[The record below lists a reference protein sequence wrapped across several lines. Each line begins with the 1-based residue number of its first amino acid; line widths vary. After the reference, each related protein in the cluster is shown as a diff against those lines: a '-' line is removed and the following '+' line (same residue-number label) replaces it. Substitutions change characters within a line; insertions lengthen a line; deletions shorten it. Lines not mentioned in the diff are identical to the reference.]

1 MCYNI
6 SSQNKLISQLKQSP
20 LRSHLQHAC
29 WHICLDRCDLSQT
42 KITNYI
48 TISFISFCFTLR
60 FVDQSKDLQ
69 GVTLSLINQLV
80 LTEIDRMEDDA
91 DVLQSQ
97 TFHSKR
103 VSRFR
108 SKSSKQ
114 SPGRSDS
121 GFSASDFSITALTG
135 HVRDLNKDG
144 KPLWTC
150 LSQYCALVCYK
161 DTHVAVEAVK
171 ALKPLAT
178 LGSKHLKGE
187 LFRMVIL
194 PCMLRCEGIF
204 TEDVAEPLRKI
215 RARSWSGSFRQE
227 WHEKRATSLRGNTF
241 SGFGIDARNPLLSEQ
256 VHTEDGVCRE
266 VLEHC
271 ILLLPLLLT
280 CLDSRELFLNCGGL
294 NELQCFLALPQLQG
308 PVLNV
313 LEFLTNVENQEASGR
328 LLQAEGGY
336 LSTGSPETS
345 SEERSDS
352 KVCCKSFLLLLQY
365 TTSFVD
371 IANKGNDKTPQ
382 VPQVVPCHPV
392 ESSLRVNVWRS
403 CLQLLVSNELF
414 CELFLQGDGIVYS
427 YHLLHWLFD
436 VFQGHYSSAK
446 DEDVQFWRDLVGLF
460 EAVYQFV

>member
-1 MCYNI
+1 M
-6 SSQNKLISQLKQSP
+6 
-20 LRSHLQHAC
+20 
-29 WHICLDRCDLSQT
+29 
-42 KITNYI
+42 
-48 TISFISFCFTLR
+48 
-60 FVDQSKDLQ
+60 
-69 GVTLSLINQLV
+69 
-80 LTEIDRMEDDA
+80 LTEIDRMDDDA

-103 VSRFR
+103 APRFR

-121 GFSASDFSITALTG
+121 GFSASDFSATALRG
-135 HVRDLNKDG
+135 HVRDLNTDG
-144 KPLWTC
+144 KPVWTC

-161 DTHVAVEAVK
+161 DTLVAVEVVK

-194 PCMLRCEGIF
+194 PCMLRCEGVL

-215 RARSWSGSFRQE
+215 RARSWSGSFCPE
-227 WHEKRATSLRGNTF
+227 WQEKRLTSLRGNTF
-241 SGFGIDARNPLLSEQ
+241 SGFRGDVSDPLLSEQ
-256 VHTEDGVCRE
+256 AYTEDGVCRE

-271 ILLLPLLLT
+271 ILLLPSLLT

-294 NELQCFLALPQLQG
+294 NELQCFLALPQLQE

-313 LEFLTNVENQEASGR
+313 LEFLANVENQEALGR

-336 LSTGSPETS
+336 ISTGSPETS

-365 TTSFVD
+365 TTFFVET
-371 IANKGNDKTPQ
+371 ANEGEAKTPQ

-392 ESSLRVNVWRS
+392 ESSLRVNVWRT

-414 CELFLQGDGIVYS
+414 CELFLQDDGIVYS
-427 YHLLHWLFD
+427 YNLLHWLFE
-436 VFQGHYSSAK
+436 VLQGHISSA
-446 DEDVQFWRDLVGLF
+446 EGEEIQFWKDLVGLF
-460 EAVYQFV
+460 ESVLPVCMRMAHMESWQSKEVTKDSLRCWFTY

>member
-1 MCYNI
+1 M
-6 SSQNKLISQLKQSP
+6 
-20 LRSHLQHAC
+20 
-29 WHICLDRCDLSQT
+29 
-42 KITNYI
+42 
-48 TISFISFCFTLR
+48 
-60 FVDQSKDLQ
+60 
-69 GVTLSLINQLV
+69 
-80 LTEIDRMEDDA
+80 LTEIDRMDD
-91 DVLQSQ
+91 DVDMLQSQ
-97 TFHSKR
+97 TLHPKR
-103 VSRFR
+103 VPRLR
-108 SKSSKQ
+108 SKSLKQ

-121 GFSASDFSITALTG
+121 GFSASDFSATALRG
-135 HVRDLNKDG
+135 HVRDFNKDG

-161 DTHVAVEAVK
+161 DTHVAVEVVK

-194 PCMLRCEGIF
+194 PCMLRCEGVF

-215 RARSWSGSFRQE
+215 RARSWSGTFTPE
-227 WHEKRATSLRGNTF
+227 WQEKRVRSFRGNTF
-241 SGFGIDARNPLLSEQ
+241 SGFGRASNPLPSEQ
-256 VHTEDGVCRE
+256 AHTEYGVCRE

-294 NELQCFLALPQLQG
+294 NELQCFLALPQLQE

-313 LEFLTNVENQEASGR
+313 LEFLANAENQEASGR

-365 TTSFVD
+365 TTFFVET
-371 IANKGNDKTPQ
+371 ANEGDDKTPQ
-382 VPQVVPCHPV
+382 VPQAVPCHPV

-414 CELFLQGDGIVYS
+414 CELFLQDDGIMYS
-427 YHLLHWLFD
+427 YHLLHWLFE
-436 VFQGHYSSAK
+436 VFQGHVSSVEV
-446 DEDVQFWRDLVGLF
+446 EDVQFWKDLVGLF
-460 EAVYQFV
+460 EAVLPVCMRMAHMESWQNKEVR

>member
-1 MCYNI
+1 M
-6 SSQNKLISQLKQSP
+6 
-20 LRSHLQHAC
+20 
-29 WHICLDRCDLSQT
+29 
-42 KITNYI
+42 
-48 TISFISFCFTLR
+48 
-60 FVDQSKDLQ
+60 
-69 GVTLSLINQLV
+69 
-80 LTEIDRMEDDA
+80 LTEIDRAEDDA

-103 VSRFR
+103 MQRFR
-108 SKSSKQ
+108 TKSSKQ

-121 GFSASDFSITALTG
+121 GFSASDFSATTLRG

-150 LSQYCALVCYK
+150 LSQYCALLCYK
-161 DTHVAVEAVK
+161 DILVAVEVVK

-178 LGSKHLKGE
+178 FGSKHLRGE

-194 PCMLRCEGIF
+194 PCMLRCDGVF

-215 RARSWSGSFRQE
+215 RARSWSGSLSSE
-227 WHEKRATSLRGNTF
+227 WQEKRVTSFRGNTF
-241 SGFGIDARNPLLSEQ
+241 SGLRGHVCNLLLSEQ
-256 VHTEDGVCRE
+256 DGVCRE

-271 ILLLPLLLT
+271 ILLLPSLLT

-294 NELQCFLALPQLQG
+294 NELQCFLALPQLQE

-313 LEFLTNVENQEASGR
+313 LEFLANVENREASGR

-352 KVCCKSFLLLLQY
+352 KVCCKSFLSLLQY
-365 TTSFVD
+365 TTSFAETA
-371 IANKGNDKTPQ
+371 IEGTGKTLQ
-382 VPQVVPCHPV
+382 VSQVVSCHPV

-414 CELFLQGDGIVYS
+414 CELFLQDDGIVHS
-427 YHLLHWLFD
+427 YLLLHCLFG
-436 VFQGHYSSAK
+436 VFQGHVSSLVTAE
-446 DEDVQFWRDLVGLF
+446 DEDTQFWKHLVGLF
-460 EAVYQFV
+460 ESVLPVCMRMAHMEHWQNKEVW